1 MPFSLFDFPPNL
13 MDHSP
18 VNHTSQQVIAIAPGI
33 VFCYADLHNQHL
45 LSLHDREYSQYRSV
59 CSGFYLVMFVKDTLE
74 KEVGIMVELCGA
86 VWRNLQPTHKEIL
99 QSKCCPYE
107 SGQKTNAVN

>member
-1 MPFSLFDFPPNL
+1 
-13 MDHSP
+13 MDNSP

-33 VFCYADLHNQHL
+33 VFCYTDLRNQHL
-45 LSLHDREYSQYRSV
+45 LPLCDRAYSQYRSV

-74 KEVGIMVELCGA
+74 KEVGIMVELRGA
-86 VWRNLQPTHKEIL
+86 VWRNLQPTQREIL

-107 SGQKTNAVN
+107 SGQNTNVVN